1 MFKLNETAEM
11 KLFFALSDLSDNEAK
26 WATKFQKAG
35 RSCNYDIKKFNL
47 YQRCRLS
54 FYQGLYNVDPHV
66 ISEKLKTG
74 VQRIEDLREAGF
86 IEFN

>member
-1 MFKLNETAEM
+1 MYKLNEAAVM
-11 KLFFALSDLSDNEAK
+11 RLFFALSDLSDDEAK
-26 WATKFQKAG
+26 WTMKFEKAG
-35 RSCNYDIKKFNL
+35 RSCNYDAKKLNL

-74 VQRIEDLREAGF
+74 VQRVEDLRKAGF